1 MVNALA
7 LTKGRTSARGLVRP
21 VRQAAAVIL
30 RTDVTP
36 FLRWT
41 PSELNPADGPSRG
54 KALERGGGID
64 LEKIRSVHSAL
75 EEKEEQRIKGGVIDE
90 FADKESKGGK
100 SHECRSDYSQVTS
113 IQGQS

>member
-64 LEKIRSVHSAL
+64 LDKIRSVHSAL
-75 EEKEEQRIKGGVIDE
+75 EEKEEHRIKGG
-90 FADKESKGGK
+90 
-100 SHECRSDYSQVTS
+100 
-113 IQGQS
+113 